1 MLENPAYIKLSGR
14 FTSDQYGSCFGVPT
28 VKGTIR
34 AKIPKLVQETNNCA
48 IELKYE
54 GFYRKGQVSQMRVS
68 YSASLRGLGN
78 QRGFV
83 GGSMETQQTVEFA
96 IDEMSETQMS
106 GRYTSYNPADR
117 GEFVLRIKNE
127 SKELA
132 TR

>member
-1 MLENPAYIKLSGR
+1 
-14 FTSDQYGSCFGVPT
+14 
-28 VKGTIR
+28 
-34 AKIPKLVQETNNCA
+34 
-48 IELKYE
+48 
-54 GFYRKGQVSQMRVS
+54 MRVS
-68 YSASLRGLGN
+68 YSASLQGLGN

-132 TR
+132 IR